1 MNRILFACA
10 VPIVTLALGF
20 ATGTPKRAQNRDL
33 AAQQSPAP
41 VRFAFGGN
49 AAEIPAQFLDNLVL
63 LPVRVNNS
71 QPSFFLLDSTAA
83 ASSIAPGR
91 AAELGPGA
99 LSHPVLSLPGV
110 EFSVATLPAI
120 ADDHFAA
127 QTGRT
132 YQGTLGKDFLGSVV
146 AEIDYGRKTVRLYDP
161 SIYKYAGGGTSLPL
175 TFSGGLPMVRASL
188 TLPKQHSREG
198 EYIVDTALNGAIVIS
213 DKFAEGHH
221 LFSAR
226 LKTITACDPQ
236 IDGGE
241 NIVLGRPNGFE
252 IGPYTVEGAIAAF
265 SPRRPAGAANSDVAG
280 TIGGGI
286 LRRFIVAFDYAHQQM
301 ILAPNLHLHDLEE
314 EDKSGLAI
322 IATGPGLKRFDVVAV
337 QPGTPGAR
345 AGIQKGDIIAGM
357 DEEAAAD
364 LTLADIRELFRE
376 ASRTRNLVIERN
388 GQSLRIS
395 IQLRRL
401 L

>member
-1 MNRILFACA
+1 
-10 VPIVTLALGF
+10 
-20 ATGTPKRAQNRDL
+20 
-33 AAQQSPAP
+33 
-41 VRFAFGGN
+41 
-49 AAEIPAQFLDNLVL
+49 
-63 LPVRVNNS
+63 
-71 QPSFFLLDSTAA
+71 
-83 ASSIAPGR
+83 
-91 AAELGPGA
+91 
-99 LSHPVLSLPGV
+99 
-110 EFSVATLPAI
+110 
-120 ADDHFAA
+120 
-127 QTGRT
+127 
-132 YQGTLGKDFLGSVV
+132 
-146 AEIDYGRKTVRLYDP
+146 
-161 SIYKYAGGGTSLPL
+161 
-175 TFSGGLPMVRASL
+175 MVRARL

-198 EYIVDTALNGAIVIS
+198 EYIVDTALNAAIVIP

-221 LFSAR
+221 LFSAP

-252 IGPYTVEGAIAAF
+252 IGPYTVEGALAAF
-265 SPRRPAGAANSDVAG
+265 SPRRPAAAANSDVAG

-322 IATGPGLKRFDVVAV
+322 IATGPGLKRFDVMAV

-364 LTLADIRELFRE
+364 LRLADIRELFRE
-376 ASRTRNLVIERN
+376 AGRTRNLVIERN